1 MILDVSFAAVSG
13 FSVRDS
19 ITIIVYA
26 FLAALSIWSLIAYL
40 ISPLRQFPGPFLAGK
55 PSGILL

>member
-26 FLAALSIWSLIAYL
+26 FLAALSIWILITYL

>member
-26 FLAALSIWSLIAYL
+26 FLAALSIWSLITYL